1 MSTRCPSCQ
10 SVYADDARF
19 CPKDGTKLEK
29 VAPAS
34 ATPTPAAHPAA
45 PHARPFI
52 PPTPARQPPPPP
64 AQQAPPAPP
73 AAPAPPPPSSHARV
87 FQPLGAENRA
97 TALRSGPPGA
107 ASGKPADY
115 SKLVGETLDS
125 RYVITRKIGEG
136 GMSFVY
142 LANDVITKQQVA
154 IKILSP
160 ALSHDRTAMAR
171 LRREAELGGRL
182 AHPNVCHIIRLGE
195 TSNGLVY
202 VVMPFV
208 QGELLCDVTNRAKQ
222 LPLDITVRY
231 ITDIAAGLQVAHE
244 LGIVHRD
251 LKPENIMISKNSDGS
266 ERAIVMDFGLA
277 KERQVSPEIKKL
289 TATGIVLGTPEFMSP
304 EQLRG
309 KALDPRTDV
318 YSLGLMAYEML
329 TGKLPFTGR
338 TQQEIMIARLRS
350 EPTPIRAA
358 RPDLNLS
365 VAVEKALL
373 KSMEREP
380 ADRYQTAPEF
390 ATALGEAAGPT
401 RGSSGVLDRILR
413 R

>member
-10 SVYADDARF
+10 ATYADDANF
-19 CPKDGTKLEK
+19 CPRDGTKLE
-29 VAPAS
+29 
-34 ATPTPAAHPAA
+34 TAAHPSGS
-45 PHARPFI
+45 PVTPPFL
-52 PPTPARQPPPPP
+52 PPS
-64 AQQAPPAPP
+64 APPA
-73 AAPAPPPPSSHARV
+73 SHARV

-97 TALRSGPPGA
+97 TPLRTGPTDA
-107 ASGKPADY
+107 TGKPLDY
-115 SKLVGETLDS
+115 SKLVGETLDL
-125 RYVITRKIGEG
+125 RYVVTRKIGEG

-142 LANDVITKQQVA
+142 LADDVIRKESVA

-182 AHPNVCHIIRLGE
+182 AHPNVCHIVRLGE

-208 QGELLCDVTNRAKQ
+208 QGELLCDVTNHARQ
-222 LPLDITVRY
+222 LPLDVTIRY
-231 ITDIAAGLQVAHE
+231 VADIAAGLQVAHE

-251 LKPENIMISKNSDGS
+251 LKPENIMISRNPDGGD
-266 ERAIVMDFGLA
+266 RAIVMDFGLA
-277 KERQVSPEIKKL
+277 KERQVSAEIKKL

-309 KALDPRTDV
+309 KPLDPRTDV
-318 YSLGLMAYEML
+318 YSLGLMTYEML
-329 TGKLPFTGR
+329 TGELPFIGR

-350 EPTPIRAA
+350 EPTRIRAA
-358 RPDLNLS
+358 RPDLD
-365 VAVEKALL
+365 VPAAVEKVLL

-380 ADRYQTAPEF
+380 ADRYQSAPEF
-390 ATALGEAAGPT
+390 AVALADAAKSG
-401 RGSSGVLDRILR
+401 GKASGVLDRILGR
-413 R
+413 

>member
-1 MSTRCPSCQ
+1 MSARCPKCLAI
-10 SVYADDARF
+10 YTDDAKF
-19 CPKDGTKLEK
+19 CPRDGTKLESAVPSPP
-29 VAPAS
+29 VAKQPAPH
-34 ATPTPAAHPAA
+34 TPA
-45 PHARPFI
+45 PHAPPFI
-52 PPTPARQPPPPP
+52 PPAS
-64 AQQAPPAPP
+64 
-73 AAPAPPPPSSHARV
+73 APPPVQHARV
-87 FQPLGAENRA
+87 FEPLGAENRS
-97 TALRSGPPGA
+97 TTQRSGHAPVPGA
-107 ASGKPADY
+107 PAPPPAKPADY

-125 RYVITRKIGEG
+125 RYEITRKIGEG

-142 LANDVITKQQVA
+142 LADDVLKKESVA

-171 LRREAELGGRL
+171 LRREAELAGRIV
-182 AHPNVCHIIRLGE
+182 HPNVCHIIRLGE
-195 TSNGLVY
+195 TSQGLVY
-202 VVMPFV
+202 VVMPFL
-208 QGELLCDVTNRAKQ
+208 QGELLCDVTNRARQ
-222 LPLDITVRY
+222 LSLDTTVRY

-251 LKPENIMISKNSDGS
+251 LKPENIMISRNPDGS

-329 TGKLPFTGR
+329 TGKLPFVGR

-350 EPTPIRAA
+350 EPVLIRAA
-358 RPDLNLS
+358 RPDLNFPA
-365 VAVEKALL
+365 AVEKVML
-373 KSMEREP
+373 KSMERDP
-380 ADRYQTAPEF
+380 ADRYQTAPAF
-390 ATALGEAAGPT
+390 AAALAEASKSGGTA
-401 RGSSGVLDRILR
+401 SGVLDRILR

>member
-1 MSTRCPSCQ
+1 MR
-10 SVYADDARF
+10 
-19 CPKDGTKLEK
+19 
-29 VAPAS
+29 
-34 ATPTPAAHPAA
+34 
-45 PHARPFI
+45 HARPFI
-52 PPTPARQPPPPP
+52 PPAPPPS
-64 AQQAPPAPP
+64 
-73 AAPAPPPPSSHARV
+73 PPPSSHARV

-97 TALRSGPPGA
+97 TAQRSGPQGA
-107 ASGKPADY
+107 VPGKPADY
-115 SKLVGETLDS
+115 SKLVGETLDL
-125 RYVITRKIGEG
+125 RYSITRKIGEG

-142 LANDVITKQQVA
+142 LANDVITKHQVA

-208 QGELLCDVTNRAKQ
+208 QGELLCDITNRAKQ
-222 LPLDITVRY
+222 LPLDVTVRY

-251 LKPENIMISKNSDGS
+251 LKPENIMVSKAPDGS

-277 KERQVSPEIKKL
+277 KERAVSAEIKKL

-329 TGKLPFTGR
+329 TGKLPFIGR

-350 EPTPIRAA
+350 EPTLIRAA
-358 RPDLNLS
+358 RPDLNYTAAL
-365 VAVEKALL
+365 EKVLQ

-390 ATALGEAAGPT
+390 AVALAEAVGPG
-401 RGSSGVLDRILR
+401 RGNSGMLDRIFGR
-413 R
+413 

>member
-1 MSTRCPSCQ
+1 MSARCPTCQ
-10 SVYADDARF
+10 SIYADDARF
-19 CPKDGTKLEK
+19 CPRDGTKLEP
-29 VAPAS
+29 VAKPS
-34 ATPTPAAHPAA
+34 AARARAPTPRAAA
-45 PHARPFI
+45 PHAPPFI
-52 PPTPARQPPPPP
+52 PPAAASPPPV
-64 AQQAPPAPP
+64 
-73 AAPAPPPPSSHARV
+73 SHARV
-87 FQPLGAENRA
+87 FESLGAENRA
-97 TALRSGPPGA
+97 TSQR
-107 ASGKPADY
+107 SGKPGATQGKLADY

-125 RYVITRKIGEG
+125 RYVITSKIGEG

-142 LANDVITKQQVA
+142 LADDVVRKESVA

-160 ALSHDRTAMAR
+160 TLSHDRTAMAR

-208 QGELLCDVTNRAKQ
+208 QGELLCDVTNRANQ
-222 LPLDITVRY
+222 LQLDVTVRY
-231 ITDIAAGLQVAHE
+231 IADIAAGLQVAHD

-251 LKPENIMISKNSDGS
+251 LKPENIMIGRSDDGR

-277 KERQVSPEIKKL
+277 KERHVSPEIKKL

-309 KALDPRTDV
+309 KTLDPRTDV

-329 TGKLPFTGR
+329 TGKLPFIGR

-350 EPTPIRAA
+350 EPVPIRAA
-358 RPDLNLS
+358 RPDLDFS
-365 VAVEKALL
+365 AAVEKVML
-373 KSMEREP
+373 KSMERDP
-380 ADRYQTAPEF
+380 ADRYQTAPEL
-390 ATALGEAAGPT
+390 ASALADAARSGGTA
-401 RGSSGVLDRILR
+401 SGMLDRMLGR
-413 R
+413 

>member
-1 MSTRCPSCQ
+1 MSTRCPQCQ

-19 CPKDGTKLEK
+19 CPKDGTKLESM
-29 VAPAS
+29 VSAPPTAPPPVS
-34 ATPTPAAHPAA
+34 AHPPLVSAHPPPPAHPAM
-45 PHARPFI
+45 PLARPFI
-52 PPTPARQPPPPP
+52 LPASPP
-64 AQQAPPAPP
+64 A
-73 AAPAPPPPSSHARV
+73 SHARV
-87 FQPLGAENRA
+87 FKPLGAENRA
-97 TALRSGPPGA
+97 TAQRAGPPSA
-107 ASGKPADY
+107 APGKPADY

-125 RYVITRKIGEG
+125 RYAITRKIGEG

-142 LANDVITKQQVA
+142 LADDVITKQQVA

-208 QGELLCDVTNRAKQ
+208 QGELLCDITNRAKQ
-222 LPLDITVRY
+222 LPLDVTVRY

-251 LKPENIMISKNSDGS
+251 LKPENIMVSKAPDGS

-277 KERQVSPEIKKL
+277 KERAVSAEIKKL

-329 TGKLPFTGR
+329 TGKLPFIGR

-350 EPTPIRAA
+350 EPTLIRAA
-358 RPDLNLS
+358 RPDLNFSAAL
-365 VAVEKALL
+365 EKVLQ
-373 KSMEREP
+373 KTMEREP

-390 ATALGEAAGPT
+390 AAALAEAAGQT
-401 RGSSGVLDRILR
+401 RGNSGVLDRIFGR
-413 R
+413 